1 MEKQDSKII
10 PKGNYLIEIDVQD
23 GMVDKRIVIGTEIRI
38 ISLAEENLSVILGA
52 SKKEEVEEN
61 QNG

>member
-1 MEKQDSKII
+1 MEKQHPKII